1 MDNSQN
7 IEVKLAQL
15 ESKIESIA
23 DSLDEVKRGLI
34 GLGDL
39 REDLAKFA
47 IHHEQ
52 FRNEA
57 KTMWVRID
65 EQRDEIK
72 RLNSTIDNWKGRLQM
87 VGGVLTVLGALGGGV
102 LTWTWSQVQT
112 VPVLIER
119 INNLEQTRK

>member
-1 MDNSQN
+1 MENTQN

-15 ESKIESIA
+15 ESKIESIGTT
-23 DSLDEVKRGLI
+23 LDEVKRGLI

-39 REDLAKFA
+39 REELAKFS

-52 FRNEA
+52 FRNES

-72 RLNSTIDNWKGRLQM
+72 RLSSTIDNWKGRLH
-87 VGGVLTVLGALGGGV
+87 VIGGVLTVLGALGGGV
-102 LTWTWSQVQT
+102 LTWTWSQVQA
-112 VPVLIER
+112 VPVIVER
-119 INNLEQTRK
+119 IKQIEERR